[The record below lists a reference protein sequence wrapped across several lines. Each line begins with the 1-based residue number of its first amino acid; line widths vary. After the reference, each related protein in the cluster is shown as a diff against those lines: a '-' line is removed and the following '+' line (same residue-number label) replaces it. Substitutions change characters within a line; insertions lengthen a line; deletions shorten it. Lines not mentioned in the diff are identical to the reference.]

1 MTELLRTDGL
11 KKYFGEVHAVD
22 EVNVSFNEGI
32 ITSIIG
38 PNGAGK
44 TTLINVLTGNILP
57 DSGKVFFK
65 GEDITRL
72 PTHSRI
78 RKGMSRSFQIMNIFG
93 RLTVFNNI
101 LIPVLSTLNKTLRA
115 YSQLS
120 DQRDAITEAE
130 RILEVV
136 GLWDKKDS
144 LAGQLSHGDQR
155 LLELGIAIATKPELC
170 FLDEPTSGM
179 NPVERVTVLETIK
192 KLSAEKETTFV
203 IIEHDMDVVFFL
215 SDRIVV
221 MNRGKILADG
231 NPVQIRENKEVREIY
246 LGEEI

>member
-1 MTELLRTDGL
+1 MTELLRTEGL

-44 TTLINVLTGNILP
+44 TTLINVLTGSILP
-57 DSGKVFFK
+57 DLGKVFFK

-72 PTHSRI
+72 PTHLRI
-78 RKGMSRSFQIMNIFG
+78 KRGVSRSFQIMNIFG

-101 LIPVLSTLNKTLRA
+101 LIPVLSLLNKTLNV

-120 DQRDAITEAE
+120 DQRDAATEAE
-130 RILEVV
+130 RILKVV

-203 IIEHDMDVVFFL
+203 IVEHDMDVVFFL